1 MTGRERR
8 WLDPYRGA
16 LKLTE
21 RTLDRLAARYLYPH
35 ILGIWHPYCWQLPR
49 RFSLAEATLAPP
61 LWPRDADDLRVLLL
75 SDIHTG
81 AFLHPEVLGPLL
93 AELMRLE
100 PDLVAITGDIVEG
113 QVEDLDGFLPA
124 LAVLTGAPLGAWY
137 CFGNHDY
144 YTGAPERIRDQLAS
158 IRVETLCNE
167 SRVLRGERATFVL
180 GGIDDRI
187 LGAPDWE
194 RLTAAHGP
202 PHLLLAHNP
211 DDFYEAERRG
221 VALVLSGHTHGGQ
234 IRFPGGPP
242 VVRQSQFCLDEG
254 LYVHGATVLAVTR
267 GVGTVGLPFR
277 AGAHPEAV
285 LLRLRSGRR
294 EGGSGAR
301 DPRRG

>member
-277 AGAHPEAV
+277 V